1 MLCVLGLVDINLNK
15 IVIVIIFLLA
25 FLIRLYITNIYITYN
40 ALFLTLINTLRYSLL
55 YFAVSNK
62 PINSICHEQ
71 H

>member
-40 ALFLTLINTLRYSLL
+40 ALFLTLINTLRYLLL